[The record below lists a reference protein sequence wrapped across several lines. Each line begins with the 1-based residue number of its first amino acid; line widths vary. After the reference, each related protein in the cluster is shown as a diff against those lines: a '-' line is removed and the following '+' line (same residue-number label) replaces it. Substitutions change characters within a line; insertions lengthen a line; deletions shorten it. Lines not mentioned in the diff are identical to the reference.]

1 MRFARTVW
9 HQSRPQ
15 QARGLLRAGA
25 GQTPTEALLFAPGLT
40 GLALIAQD
48 QFAREEAELSLQTAR
63 MRSDQGRIVQGA
75 GVLPQA
81 QLGWWHRLHPQ
92 VCGMQN
98 LSGLCL
104 APGLQGPEPLF

>member
-1 MRFARTVW
+1 MLCA
-9 HQSRPQ
+9 
-15 QARGLLRAGA
+15 AA
-25 GQTPTEALLFAPGLT
+25 GQTPTEALLVAPGLT

-48 QFAREEAELSLQTAR
+48 QFAREEADLSLQTAR

-75 GVLPQA
+75 GVLSQA
-81 QLGWWHRLHPQ
+81 QLGWWHRLLAVCPPSLCQRLHPQ

-104 APGLQGPEPLF
+104 APGLQGQEPLF